1 MALLMGTAN
10 VFSRW
15 GTKLTASPAYAA
27 ETPYGGSRGNLPFLL
42 TGCWHL
48 INIPAPG
55 GFRPMSDQSLQPRE
69 NRSSVI
75 IRAVVRTASGNEVE
89 RRIRNL
95 SVAGACVEHI
105 GDLAPGDNISL
116 EMGSLKHLR
125 AEVI

>member
-1 MALLMGTAN
+1 
-10 VFSRW
+10 
-15 GTKLTASPAYAA
+15 
-27 ETPYGGSRGNLPFLL
+27 
-42 TGCWHL
+42 
-48 INIPAPG
+48 
-55 GFRPMSDQSLQPRE
+55 MSDQSLQPRE

-125 AEVI
+125 AEVIWSREKVAGVSFSHHIDLNEARKPRGTGATIATGWLADLKDAYR